1 LWKKLDFMVFFQP
14 VVRTRAI
21 AKGDLM
27 SNPALSLPARPS
39 LEQLRKQAKEL
50 LKAYRAGDSSAVA
63 RFQSHHPRITPD
75 KGIALADAQLMLAR
89 EYGFQSWAKLKHHV
103 ESLQR
108 PADFDE
114 PLWGRDTW
122 PFLAAVYRG
131 DESTV
136 REMLAR
142 DPSLANAEYAYL
154 QPLHYAVRGGR
165 IALVRLLLDAGADP
179 LAEGWSGKFGDEI
192 RDDTPLARARD
203 RELDEIVTLLEKAAG
218 DKPRSVAV
226 ERKAPLTPAREI
238 EDQMM
243 QICHRGEIEAALEM
257 IDRHP
262 ELAQAGLYEA
272 VHQNHPDLVR
282 ILLERG
288 AKATTPWRWA
298 CWYTPLMHSL
308 RYGAPRYDIAQL
320 LLDHGVDP
328 NETNGMGMTTL
339 HIVAGQGTVDAARW
353 LLDRGADIHARD
365 REFDSTPLAWAGRAG
380 REDMARFL
388 LSRGASVVHPDDE
401 PWATPIAWARRR
413 NHPNLVSL
421 LGA

>member
-1 LWKKLDFMVFFQP
+1 
-14 VVRTRAI
+14 
-21 AKGDLM
+21 M
-27 SNPALSLPARPS
+27 SNPALSLPTRPS

-50 LKAYRAGDSSAVA
+50 LKAYRADDPSAVA
-63 RFQSHHPRITPD
+63 RFQPHHPRVIPE
-75 KGIALADAQLMLAR
+75 KGVALADAQLVLAR
-89 EYGFQSWAKLKHHV
+89 EYGLPSWGKLKHHV

-122 PFLAAVYRG
+122 PFLSAVYRG
-131 DESTV
+131 DEAAV
-136 REMLAR
+136 RQMLAS
-142 DPSLANAEYAYL
+142 DPSLASAEYAYL

-165 IALVRLLLDAGADP
+165 IGMVRLLLDAGADP

-203 RELDEIVTLLEKAAG
+203 RELAEIVTLLEKAAG
-218 DKPRSVAV
+218 DKPRSVGA
-226 ERKAPLTPAREI
+226 ERKAPSTPEREI
-238 EDQMM
+238 EDEMM
-243 QICHRGEIEAALEM
+243 QICHRGEIESALEI

-262 ELAQAGLYEA
+262 EIAQAGLYEA
-272 VHQNHPDLVR
+272 VHQNHLDLVR
-282 ILLERG
+282 ILLKRG

-308 RYGAPRYDIAQL
+308 RYSQPRYDIAQL

-353 LLDRGADIHARD
+353 LLDRGADIHTRD
-365 REFDSTPLAWAGRAG
+365 REFDSTPLAWAARAG
-380 REDMARFL
+380 REDMVQFL
-388 LSRGASVVHPDDE
+388 ISRGAAVVHPDDE

>member
-1 LWKKLDFMVFFQP
+1 
-14 VVRTRAI
+14 
-21 AKGDLM
+21 M

-50 LKAYRAGDSSAVA
+50 LKGYRADDLSAVV
-63 RFQSHHPRITPD
+63 RFQSHHPRAIPE
-75 KGIALADAQLMLAR
+75 KGVTLADAQLVLAR
-89 EYGFQSWAKLKHHV
+89 DYGFPSWAKLKHHV

-114 PLWGRDTW
+114 LLWGRDSW
-122 PFLAAVYRG
+122 PFLSAVYRG
-131 DESTV
+131 DEAAV
-136 REMLAR
+136 RQMLAS
-142 DPSLANAEYAYL
+142 DPSLAGAEYAYL

-165 IALVRLLLDAGADP
+165 IGMVRLLVDAGADP

-218 DKPRSVAV
+218 DKPRSVSV
-226 ERKAPLTPAREI
+226 ERKAPYTPEREI
-238 EDQMM
+238 EDEMM
-243 QICHRGEIEAALEM
+243 RICHRGEIDAALEM

-262 ELAQAGLYEA
+262 GIAQAGLYEA
-272 VHQNHPDLVR
+272 VHQNHPELVR

-320 LLDHGVDP
+320 LLDHGVNP

-339 HIVAGQGTVDAARW
+339 HILAGQGTVDAARW

-365 REFDSTPLAWAGRAG
+365 REFDSTPLAWAARAG

-401 PWATPIAWARRR
+401 PWATPVAWARRR
-413 NHPNLVSL
+413 NHPNLVSF

>member
-1 LWKKLDFMVFFQP
+1 
-14 VVRTRAI
+14 
-21 AKGDLM
+21 M

-50 LKAYRAGDSSAVA
+50 LKGYRAGDPSAVA
-63 RFQSHHPRITPD
+63 RFHSHHPR
-75 KGIALADAQLMLAR
+75 GISDERLSLADAQLVLAR
-89 EYGFQSWAKLKHHV
+89 EYGFPSWAKLKHHV

-131 DESTV
+131 DESSV
-136 REMLAR
+136 RQMLAR
-142 DPSLANAEYAYL
+142 DPSLARAEYAYL

-165 IALVRLLLDAGADP
+165 IGMVRLLLEAGADP
-179 LAEGWSGKFGDEI
+179 LAEGWSGKFGDET

-203 RELDEIVTLLEKAAG
+203 RQLDEIVTLLEKAAG
-218 DKPRSVAV
+218 DKPRSVSA
-226 ERKAPLTPAREI
+226 ERKAPTTREREI
-238 EDQMM
+238 EDAMM
-243 QICHRGEIEAALEM
+243 KICHRGDIKAALEM
-257 IDRHP
+257 IEQHP
-262 ELAQAGLYEA
+262 DIAQAGLYEA
-272 VHQNHPDLVR
+272 VHQNHPELVR

-308 RYGAPRYDIAQL
+308 RYSQPRYEIAQL
-320 LLDHGVDP
+320 LVDHGVDP

-339 HIVAGQGTVDAARW
+339 HIVAEQGTVDAARW

-365 REFDSTPLAWAGRAG
+365 REFDSTPLAWAARAG
-380 REDMARFL
+380 REDMVRFL

-401 PWATPIAWARRR
+401 PWATPAAWARRR
-413 NHPNLVSL
+413 NHANLVSI
-421 LGA
+421 LGG